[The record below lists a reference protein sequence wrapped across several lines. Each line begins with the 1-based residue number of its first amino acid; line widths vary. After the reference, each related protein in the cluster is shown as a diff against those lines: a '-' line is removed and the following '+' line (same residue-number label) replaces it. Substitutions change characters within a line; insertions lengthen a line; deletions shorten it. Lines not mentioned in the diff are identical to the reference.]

1 MIGAIA
7 RCTIRQRYGC
17 ATVEQLPFALEKGNQ
32 AMCDKSIDVCAVR
45 ASGERGIALVTVLL
59 ITSLVLALVM
69 GISLTAISEAGVGNT
84 YANQE
89 RAFQAAEA
97 GLYHALS
104 LVKNY
109 SNGAAGDPNFTKLLA
124 LRDFPS
130 ATEKALADY

>member
-1 MIGAIA
+1 MS
-7 RCTIRQRYGC
+7 
-17 ATVEQLPFALEKGNQ
+17 
-32 AMCDKSIDVCAVR
+32 DKSIDVCAVK

-59 ITSLVLALVM
+59 ITSLVLALIM
-69 GISLTAISEAGVGNT
+69 GVSLTAISEGGAGNT

-109 SNGAAGDPNFTKLLA
+109 NNASSGGDPNFTNLLA
-124 LRDFPS
+124 KRGATINTSYRFGNNPFTNS
-130 ATEKALADY
+130 AAYPT